1 MNVVSLTQAN
11 LESRRAKLGVCH
23 INENIWCRKSENLR
37 LQKTLLEVDEKIQLF
52 KSNIESKI
60 DPANKDVQSKRKEEL
75 QLFLANEFIG
85 I

>member
-1 MNVVSLTQAN
+1 M
-11 LESRRAKLGVCH
+11 CH